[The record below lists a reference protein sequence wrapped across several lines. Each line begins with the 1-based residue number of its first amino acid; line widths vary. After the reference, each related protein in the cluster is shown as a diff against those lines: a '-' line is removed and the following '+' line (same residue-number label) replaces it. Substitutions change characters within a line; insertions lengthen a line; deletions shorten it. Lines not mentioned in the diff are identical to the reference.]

1 MKKEYWIVEEERIGD
16 FDSQEEKQLECTGP
30 FRSVKDA
37 EKRLREDCSISFR
50 LGEHENLEELR
61 MINNA
66 AFYNQ
71 NLMNNPQLF
80 AEYQQRVINMRTGE
94 ADYLRLIQYQERM
107 LDNHDLRMK
116 TYRMMLRTREERMN
130 N

>member
-1 MKKEYWIVEEERIGD
+1 MYKMNPPGLFDLPVEVRGIIFKNVLGMSNRETLNRNRIID
-16 FDSQEEKQLECTGP
+16 RTLDT
-30 FRSVKDA
+30 
-37 EKRLREDCSISFR
+37 
-50 LGEHENLEELR
+50 EHENLEELR

-66 AFYNQ
+66 AFFNQ

-80 AEYQQRVINMRTGE
+80 AEYRQRVINIRTGE
-94 ADYLRLIQYQERM
+94 ADYLRLIQDQERM

-116 TYRMMLRTREERMN
+116 TYRMMLKTREERMN

>member
-1 MKKEYWIVEEERIGD
+1 MNAPGLFDLPVEVRGII
-16 FDSQEEKQLECTGP
+16 FKNVLEM
-30 FRSVKDA
+30 SN
-37 EKRLREDCSISFR
+37 RETLNRNSIIDR
-50 LGEHENLEELR
+50 TLDTEHENLEELR

-80 AEYQQRVINMRTGE
+80 AEYQQRVINIRTGE